1 MRVSVRNLMVMV
13 ALLLGLALAVPV
25 FAKGNST
32 TFTLTDATKVAG
44 NTLAPGDYQV
54 AINDTTATFKH
65 RGKVVAE
72 VKGAWKKA
80 PAKDGQDAI
89 VRSSNGDILEIHL
102 QGHDSYFAVS

>member
-1 MRVSVRNLMVMV
+1 MRVSRSSLVGII
-13 ALLLGLALAVPV
+13 ALLLGLALAVPS

-32 TFTLTDATKVAG
+32 TFTLATATKVAG

-54 AINDTTATFKH
+54 AISDTTATFKQH
-65 RGKVVAE
+65 GKLVAE
-72 VKGAWKKA
+72 VKGEWKKTA
-80 PAKDGQDAI
+80 NKDGQDWI